1 MEKFELEKNIWT
13 ESDFEQMGWHDC
25 YIHAFAIDSDAYD
38 DFIKSDLLLDI
49 DYIFKWVLTE
59 DKSHYC
65 FWVAPCTLIFT
76 EVTDLKIQYGS
87 GTSFLPEL
95 EISHISREEKIY
107 ENGYKSW
114 HWQIELVG
122 NSFISFDSTGYKQI
136 IKRTPSYTNRQAF
149 NRIDRGGINFDCT
162 PVTN

>member
-1 MEKFELEKNIWT
+1 MEPFELEKNIWT
-13 ESDFEQMGWHDC
+13 ENDFEQMGWHDC
-25 YIHAFAIDSDAYD
+25 SIHALAIDSDAYD
-38 DFIKSDLLLDI
+38 DFVKCVLLFDI

-59 DKSHYC
+59 DKSHYY
-65 FWVAPCTLIFT
+65 FWVAPSTLIFT
-76 EVTDLKIQYGS
+76 EVTDLKFQYAS

-95 EISHISREEKIY
+95 EISNISRKEKIY

-122 NSFISFDSTGYKQI
+122 DNFISFDSTGYKQI
-136 IKRTPSYTNRQAF
+136 IKRTPSYMNRQVF
-149 NRIDRGGINFDCT
+149 TRTERGGINFDCT